1 MTRTKRLVV
10 LLALIALLL
19 TTFAGGWIVAKV
31 GIGSAMDPSTLPERE
46 RQFAER
52 MTGATLV
59 GWFTMTGREDR
70 APRADRYDI
79 ASVEKIGDDRWR
91 FNARMRH
98 DDFDVTLP
106 VPVTMRWVDDTPM
119 VMLTDVTIPAI
130 GTFTAR
136 VFFYGDRYAGTWQH
150 GEKYGGHLFGRI
162 EPAPAR

>member
-1 MTRTKRLVV
+1 MTRMKPLAV
-10 LLALIALLL
+10 LLALIAVLL
-19 TTFAGGWIVAKV
+19 TSFAGGWIVAKV
-31 GIGSAMDPSTLPERE
+31 GIGSAMDPSTLPEHE

-52 MTGATLV
+52 MKGATLV
-59 GWFTMTGREDR
+59 GSFTVTGREGP
-70 APRADRYDI
+70 PRADRYDI

-119 VMLTDVTIPAI
+119 VMLTDVTIPTL

-150 GEKYGGHLFGRI
+150 GDKYGGHLFGRI
-162 EPAPAR
+162 ER